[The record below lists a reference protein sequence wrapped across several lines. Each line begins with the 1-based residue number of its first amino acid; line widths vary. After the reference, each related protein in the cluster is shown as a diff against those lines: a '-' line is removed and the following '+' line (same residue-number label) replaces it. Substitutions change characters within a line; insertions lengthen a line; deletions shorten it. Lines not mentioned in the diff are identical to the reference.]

1 MGATPFNTFQGI
13 GEQVMDSVW
22 NWCWLSVQ
30 RTVPSVHCAQSS
42 VHCSVHF
49 AGCLCIAAHLLL
61 HCTLSCNAM
70 WNQWTSYSN
79 APNPSS
85 NPMPLTLREG
95 GSPLRKKFQAL
106 KKNVSASPKLSLTQQ
121 WCRYW
126 RSILYKYYKYERI
139 KNELKETV
147 WKEHFF

>member
-1 MGATPFNTFQGI
+1 
-13 GEQVMDSVW
+13 
-22 NWCWLSVQ
+22 
-30 RTVPSVHCAQSS
+30 
-42 VHCSVHF
+42 
-49 AGCLCIAAHLLL
+49 
-61 HCTLSCNAM
+61 
-70 WNQWTSYSN
+70 
-79 APNPSS
+79 
-85 NPMPLTLREG
+85 MPLREG

-147 WKEHFF
+147 WKVFFFIATNHCSPMCHLSQSTLK